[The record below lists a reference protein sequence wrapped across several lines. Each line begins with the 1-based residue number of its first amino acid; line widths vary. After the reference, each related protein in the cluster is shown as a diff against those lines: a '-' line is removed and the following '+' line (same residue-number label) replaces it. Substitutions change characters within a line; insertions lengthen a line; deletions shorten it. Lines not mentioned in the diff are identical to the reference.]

1 MSQALNGPRRAARA
15 IALGLTGLGL
25 SVAVALAAAPAANA
39 AFTTGACA
47 GPDVTGRGASF
58 ARDAHTVF
66 NFNFKNN
73 FCIGTPGFGTINVTY
88 EALGSGAGRT
98 AMKDRTLDPRFG
110 MSDEPP
116 VPAEVAQ
123 MNAGTTGDPA
133 LDANPNDN
141 ALVHVV
147 PAAVG
152 AVAPLVNFP
161 NGCDVTLLPADA
173 RTAAQD
179 RDGDTVDDDVV
190 RVRFTKAQWEAI
202 WAKDA
207 AADNWTE
214 VFPALAA
221 DADCDKPI
229 IRVVRFDESG
239 TSFAFKDYLDTIN
252 GGRGWLTTYGSGTN
266 GTRNWPGA
274 TFGPRADCAGTPN
287 GPGSQDDAIDQLTSG
302 CSNGNGA
309 LTSKLIAT
317 DGSVGY
323 SDIST
328 ARNASPSLA
337 ITPEADDNDTYWT
350 QLPNGSGAF
359 AEPTAD
365 AFGFRTDGLKGSN
378 CQATAFTSVPDSTLD
393 DWSQVSGVNS
403 PAGYGICTLTYGLLF
418 DDNADAWGNT
428 PAEEGKAATVK
439 DYWENALS
447 SGAQGQ
453 LFGSDY
459 APLPPAILDLA
470 RDGVDQIDWSK
481 GAGGGGGGGG
491 DNGGGGGNNNP
502 PPGNNTPPPP
512 PAQPSN
518 QFSVPKTAISSK
530 TGSATVS
537 VKLPG
542 AGKLE
547 LLGNAKIGKKTIKV
561 GRVVLTANKAGTFAL
576 TLKPGKAAK
585 ARLKSK
591 GRLKVTLKLTYTPN
605 GGTAKSSTRTVTLK
619 LAKPKPKKKSGRR

>member
-1 MSQALNGPRRAARA
+1 MSRALDAPPRGARA
-15 IALGLTGLGL
+15 LLLGLTTL
-25 SVAVALAAAPAANA
+25 ALATLVTISMAAPAGA
-39 AFTTGACA
+39 AFTTGLCA

-73 FCIGTPGFGTINVTY
+73 FCIGTPGFGAINVTY

-133 LDANPNDN
+133 LDSNPNDN

-161 NGCDVTLLPADA
+161 NGCDVNLLPTEAK
-173 RTAAQD
+173 TAAQD

-190 RVRFTKAQWEAI
+190 RVRFTKAQYEAI

-239 TSFAFKDYLDTIN
+239 TSFAFKDYLDTVN

-266 GTRNWPGA
+266 GTRDWPGA

-287 GPGSQDDAIDQLTSG
+287 GPGSQDDAVDQLTSG

-309 LTSKLIAT
+309 LTSKLIST

-350 QLPNGSGAF
+350 QIPNGSGAF

-365 AFGFRTDGLKGSN
+365 GFGFRTDGLKGSN
-378 CQATAFTSVPDSTLD
+378 CQATTFTSVPASTLQ
-393 DWSQVSGVNS
+393 DWSQVSGVDS

-428 PAEEGKAATVK
+428 PAEEAKAATVK
-439 DYWENALS
+439 HYWLNALS
-447 SGAQGQ
+447 GGAQGQ
-453 LFGSDY
+453 LFGNDY
-459 APLPPAILDLA
+459 APLPPAILALA
-470 RDGVDQIDWSK
+470 QAGVNQIDWNK
-481 GAGGGGGGGG
+481 GTGGSDPDPPTGDPNPPTGGG
-491 DNGGGGGNNNP
+491 DT
-502 PPGNNTPPPP
+502 TPPP
-512 PAQPSN
+512 AKQPSN
-518 QFSVPKTAISSK
+518 RFSVPKTAISSK
-530 TGSATVS
+530 TGRATVS

-542 AGKLE
+542 KGRLV
-547 LLGNAKIGKKTIKV
+547 LLGNAKSGKKTIKV
-561 GRVVLTANKAGTFAL
+561 GRVVLTANRAGTFKL

-585 ARLKSK
+585 ALLERK
-591 GRLKVTLKLTYTPN
+591 GRLKVTLKLTYTPT
-605 GGTAKSSTRTVTLK
+605 GGTAKSSTKTVTLK
-619 LAKPKPKKKSGRR
+619 LSKPKKSGRR

>member
-1 MSQALNGPRRAARA
+1 ML
-15 IALGLTGLGL
+15 LGLLTL
-25 SVAVALAAAPAANA
+25 APVALATVGMAPSASA
-39 AFTTGACA
+39 AFTTDVCA

-66 NFNFKNN
+66 NFNFKNS

-98 AMKDRTLDPRFG
+98 AMKDRALDPRFG
-110 MSDEPP
+110 MTDEPP
-116 VPAEVAQ
+116 VPAEIAQ

-161 NGCDVTLLPADA
+161 NSCDVTLLPTEA

-190 RVRFTKAQWEAI
+190 RVRFTKAQYEAI

-221 DADCDKPI
+221 DSDCDKPI

-252 GGRGWLTTYGSGTN
+252 GGRGWLTTYGSGAN
-266 GTRNWPGA
+266 GTRNWPGT

-287 GPGSQDDAIDQLTSG
+287 GPGSQDDTIDQLTSG

-309 LTSKLIAT
+309 LTSKLIST

-359 AEPTAD
+359 AEPTTD
-365 AFGFRTDGLKGSN
+365 SFGFRTDGLKGSN
-378 CQATAFTSVPDSTLD
+378 CQVTTFTSMPASTLD

-447 SGAQGQ
+447 NGAQGQ

-459 APLPPAILDLA
+459 APLPAAILELA
-470 RDGVDQIDWSK
+470 REGVDQVDWNK
-481 GAGGGGGGGG
+481 GAGGGGGP
-491 DNGGGGGNNNP
+491 NPPGGGGGNTS
-502 PPGNNTPPPP
+502 PPGTGGNTPPPP
-512 PAQPSN
+512 PAKPSN
-518 QFSVPKTAISSK
+518 VFSVPKTAISSK

-547 LLGNAKIGKKTIKV
+547 LLGNAKSGRKPVKV
-561 GRVVLTANKAGTFAL
+561 GRVVLTANKAGTFKL

-585 ARLKSK
+585 ALLKTK
-591 GRLKVTLKLTYTPN
+591 GSLKVTLKLTYTPN

-619 LAKPKPKKKSGRR
+619 LAKPKSKKKSGRR